1 MKTEVEVADERE
13 LPGGPYTRRVTT
25 IVGVGLFRDEDRF
38 VEQAVRN
45 VFGFC
50 DELMLVDHRSR
61 DATPEILERLAAE
74 SPIPTSLHR
83 VQQAGESHDL
93 IKERAGED
101 LWAFGLDG
109 DELYD
114 PNGLVRFREMLLAG
128 EAADAWNIRAN
139 MLHCVELDEERGVA
153 TGFLAPPAPSVSKMF
168 NFRHIDAWDGDNPER
183 LCDPSGLV
191 FKPGFEPRKHEL
203 NKEYAWDES
212 PFRALHV
219 CFLRR
224 SSRQAGDGPRMNVPD
239 RTAPRRAPVRAWR
252 ALLEAIG
259 RPPAGTYKGLY
270 RVGELVTVDVAPM
283 LASTYRATAS
293 GAA

>member
-1 MKTEVEVADERE
+1 
-13 LPGGPYTRRVTT
+13 
-25 IVGVGLFRDEDRF
+25 
-38 VEQAVRN
+38 
-45 VFGFC
+45 
-50 DELMLVDHRSR
+50 
-61 DATPEILERLAAE
+61 
-74 SPIPTSLHR
+74 
-83 VQQAGESHDL
+83 
-93 IKERAGED
+93 
-101 LWAFGLDG
+101 
-109 DELYD
+109 
-114 PNGLVRFREMLLAG
+114 
-128 EAADAWNIRAN
+128 
-139 MLHCVELDEERGVA
+139 
-153 TGFLAPPAPSVSKMF
+153 VSKMF
-168 NFRHIDAWDGDNPER
+168 NFRHIEAWDGDNPER

-283 LASTYRATAS
+283 LASTYRATAP